1 MIRRLWLVFC
11 QTATICIAVL
21 FVLGRVT
28 RGWIGVG
35 VQDMTR
41 ELSESFRLPE
51 IRGALITEV
60 VRGTPAEKAGIR
72 LGDILVGVEG
82 QPVTDS
88 ASMLNL
94 VSALN
99 PGKQATIRLVRSNQE
114 TDVRVVVGR
123 RPLQQR

>member
-41 ELSESFRLPE
+41 ELSESLRLPE

-60 VRGTPAEKAGIR
+60 VRGTRAEKAGYAR
-72 LGDILVGVEG
+72 ETFWSPSKGSPSRTRRACAE
-82 QPVTDS
+82 
-88 ASMLNL
+88 
-94 VSALN
+94 
-99 PGKQATIRLVRSNQE
+99 PG
-114 TDVRVVVGR
+114 
-123 RPLQQR
+123 